1 MSPLFLLGLPVIPN
15 LQKLSRDYD
24 MPPTLYSILD
34 AIVNFNNPNPVKI
47 KDLPAAARTTIFDFS
62 YPLSDKINKADFET
76 MILKHYIMRR
86 IGKETVTAFKLAL
99 DSKLNEIMPYYN
111 KLFDAEYNWKIFED
125 GEVTTRN
132 ATTTNTDSNSSTSS
146 TSGNT
151 SNTASGT
158 MDHRYS
164 DTPENQIEQ
173 IQSGEYVSEYS
184 YDQNTSTTTGTNNTT
199 TNQSGN
205 ASGSSTTAE
214 TISHTP
220 ADKMRNYVEYINN
233 SKKIYSMI
241 FKDLDVLFYQTPN
254 F

>member
-1 MSPLFLLGLPVIPN
+1 MPPIFLMGYPMIPN
-15 LQKLSRDYD
+15 LQKLSHDYD

-34 AIVNFNNPNPVKI
+34 AMVNFDNPNPVKI
-47 KDLPAAARTTIFDFS
+47 KDLPAAGRSKIFDFD
-62 YPLSDKINKADFET
+62 YPLSDKVNKADFEVL
-76 MILKHYIMRR
+76 ILKHYLMRR

-111 KLFDAEYNWKIFED
+111 KLFDADYNWKIFED
-125 GEVTTRN
+125 GEITTRN
-132 ATTTNTDSNSSTSS
+132 AS
-146 TSGNT
+146 T
-151 SNTASGT
+151 SNTDTNTSASTTNGSSNNT
-158 MDHRYS
+158 ASSTLDHRYS
-164 DTPENQIEQ
+164 DTPENKINQIKD
-173 IQSGEYVSEYS
+173 GEYVTEYS
-184 YDQNTSTTTGTNNTT
+184 LDQNETTTSGTNETTTNNSAEASGTSTTT
-199 TNQSGN
+199 
-205 ASGSSTTAE
+205 E